1 MSATTEAVAIC
12 PCERLAAA
20 GEDLLR
26 AAEAGDELAQRLLED
41 DAYLERIV
49 DQFAQTLRPMSPR
62 DIVGLSPEGKLL
74 AARLRLEVETGSQ
87 GPVALVDVTI
97 ATGISARATAT
108 GLDTD
113 DVVLLAIAAREE
125 ALQHVGVPTYLAH
138 ECLCG

>member
-1 MSATTEAVAIC
+1 MSVTTEAVAIC

-20 GEDLLR
+20 RGDLLQ
-26 AAEAGDELAQRLLED
+26 AAGAGDELAHRLLED

-49 DQFAQTLRPMSPR
+49 EEFAHTLRSMSPR
-62 DIVGLSPEGKLL
+62 DIVGLSPEGKML
-74 AARLRLEVETGSQ
+74 AARLRLEVAADSK

-97 ATGISARATAT
+97 ATGISARAMMT

-113 DVVLLAIAAREE
+113 DVVLLAIAGREE
-125 ALQHVGVPTYLAH
+125 ALQHVGIPTYLAH